1 MYAVTRCVF
10 FTLPISKELNIFLK
24 KGRTRLFKLYQ
35 ALLIYKKLVADDDG
49 YWVGAGRKF
58 DFFVQKHWLFCNSK
72 HYSQNIM
79 TPCYSYYFCVFYIF
93 HFFQIIMVS
102 LFLARHDQY
111 FIMFKDSK
119 VFEFTNFQF
128 KTKYNNNVVY
138 SVNSNYL
145 FSRGKQEK
153 KLLKQLFD

>member
-1 MYAVTRCVF
+1 MLFILFLCVF
-10 FTLPISKELNIFLK
+10 
-24 KGRTRLFKLYQ
+24 
-35 ALLIYKKLVADDDG
+35 
-49 YWVGAGRKF
+49 
-58 DFFVQKHWLFCNSK
+58 
-72 HYSQNIM
+72 
-79 TPCYSYYFCVFYIF
+79 IF

-145 FSRGKQEK
+145 FSRAKQEK